1 MTDGPLSS
9 WFRRSGAARW
19 GVCFALA
26 LGFHGA
32 GAAALLARW
41 TDDNALLPNPPAIMI
56 DLAPMAVAPT
66 TTPSDA
72 PPDQVESKEV
82 IEPDPQ
88 PEKPIEETKVE
99 PEPEQEK
106 PPEKVEQPPDKSPTP
121 ELAVMPPPK
130 PEKPKEHKKPKP
142 RKTASVARTP
152 SSAENRAERA
162 AAPSPGA
169 NGNPNA
175 VPSWMSQLFSHLER
189 YKRYPSDGGGDS
201 GIVQLAFSI
210 DRSGSVHGARIIRSS
225 GSSALDHAAL
235 ALVARASPLPPPP
248 PEKPGANISI
258 SVPIRYK
265 PN

>member
-1 MTDGPLSS
+1 MSDASFSS
-9 WFRRSGAARW
+9 WFRHSGVLRW
-19 GVCFALA
+19 GACFALA

-32 GAAALLARW
+32 GAAALIARMH
-41 TDDNALLPNPPAIMI
+41 DDNALMPNSPAIMI

-72 PPDQVESKEV
+72 PPDQVESKEM

-99 PEPEQEK
+99 PEPEPEK
-106 PPEKVEQPPDKSPTP
+106 PPEKIEQPPDNSPKP

-130 PEKPKEHKKPKP
+130 PEKPKEHKKPKQ
-142 RKTASVARTP
+142 KMASVARTP
-152 SSAENRAERA
+152 SSADNHAERA

-189 YKRYPSDGGGDS
+189 YKRYPSDARGDS
-201 GIVQLAFSI
+201 GIVQVAFSI
-210 DRSGSVHGARIIRSS
+210 DRGGSVHGARVLRSS
-225 GSSALDHAAL
+225 GSSALDQAAL
-235 ALVARASPLPPPP
+235 AMLSRASPLPPPP
-248 PEKPGANISI
+248 PEKPGASISI

>member
-1 MTDGPLSS
+1 MSDGSLSS

-19 GVCFALA
+19 GACFALA
-26 LGFHGA
+26 IGFHGA
-32 GAAALLARW
+32 GAAALMARW
-41 TDDNALLPNPPAIMI
+41 TDDNALLPNAPAIMI
-56 DLAPMAVAPT
+56 DLAPLAVSPT
-66 TTPSDA
+66 DVQTDT
-72 PPDQVESKEV
+72 PPDNVQSKEEIV
-82 IEPDPQ
+82 KDPT
-88 PEKPIEETKVE
+88 PEKPVEEVKAE
-99 PEPEQEK
+99 PEPEK
-106 PPEKVEQPPDKSPTP
+106 PPEKEQPPDPTP
-121 ELAVMPPPK
+121 KPDLAVIPPPK
-130 PEKPKEHKKPKP
+130 VEKPKPKPK
-142 RKTASVARTP
+142 KKMASVSRTA
-152 SSAENRAERA
+152 SSAENRADHA

-189 YKRYPSDGGGDS
+189 YKRYPSDGGGDA

-210 DRSGSVHGARIIRSS
+210 DRSGSVHGARVVRSS

-235 ALVARASPLPPPP
+235 ALLSRASPLPPPP